1 MQADRAGTPARLTVI
16 GSATVRRAGCGQATS
31 PARSVGPCST
41 HACRA
46 SRSSTSS
53 CPGRPRASGG
63 SSRRPRRRADS
74 TGYWLCP
81 HSAAR
86 GAAHLA
92 VAAAPAPSDRLL
104 RRPRRAPDRV
114 RRGRPGSPPGDDAR
128 LVPPPAHPAAGP
140 LPAGAPWLPPP
151 PAPPRQPR
159 AGRAG
164 AGRAGVV
171 AVVLVV
177 AVVIAAAVLFAP
189 SLLTLRNAEPAP
201 QAPPVV
207 VVPAPSPGDDG
218 TSSPAPSVAPSRAAA
233 ARFRRGGERRRTDRA
248 GPGAGRVDSGV
259 RGDPAA
265 RGRAGPASS
274 STSPTARPGC

>member
-1 MQADRAGTPARLTVI
+1 MGKRRR
-16 GSATVRRAGCGQATS
+16 RRA
-31 PARSVGPCST
+31 SVGPCST
-41 HACRA
+41 QACRA

-53 CPGRPRASGG
+53 CPGRPLASGG

-81 HSAAR
+81 TPLR
-86 GAAHLA
+86 
-92 VAAAPAPSDRLL
+92 AAPRTWPWPPHRLHRPATPATPQSARPSTPGAPRFPRGTMHGWS
-104 RRPRRAPDRV
+104 RRPLTRPPDHLPQV
-114 RRGRPGSPPGDDAR
+114 RRGC
-128 LVPPPAHPAAGP
+128 P
-140 LPAGAPWLPPP
+140 LP
-151 PAPPRQPR
+151 PAPPGQRR

-218 TSSPAPSVAPSRAAA
+218 TSSPAPSAAPSRAAEPVPPW
-233 ARFRRGGERRRTDRA
+233 RRASTNRPCWPRCRSGRLRGSRRPRRP
-248 GPGAGRVDSGV
+248 GP
-259 RGDPAA
+259 
-265 RGRAGPASS
+265 GPASS

>member
-1 MQADRAGTPARLTVI
+1 MAMLGDGDAVLVCDVTESSFEVTAVRAGGRPAGAARGPDRDPERRREADRAGTPAPLTVI

-41 HACRA
+41 RACRA

-74 TGYWLCP
+74 TGCWRCP

-92 VAAAPAPSDRLL
+92 VAAAPAPPTGYSGDPAERQTEYAGG
-104 RRPRRAPDRV
+104 APV
-114 RRGRPGSPPGDDAR
+114 PAGDDAR

-151 PAPPRQPR
+151 AAPPRPRR

-189 SLLTLRNAEPAP
+189 SLLTLRSA
-201 QAPPVV
+201 
-207 VVPAPSPGDDG
+207 D
-218 TSSPAPSVAPSRAAA
+218 
-233 ARFRRGGERRRTDRA
+233 
-248 GPGAGRVDSGV
+248 
-259 RGDPAA
+259 
-265 RGRAGPASS
+265 
-274 STSPTARPGC
+274 ARPAGASGGRGARTEPR